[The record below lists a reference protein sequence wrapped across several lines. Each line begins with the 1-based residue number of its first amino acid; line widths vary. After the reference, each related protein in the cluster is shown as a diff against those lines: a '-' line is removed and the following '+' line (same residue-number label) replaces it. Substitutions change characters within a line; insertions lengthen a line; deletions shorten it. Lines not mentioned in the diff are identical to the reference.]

1 MIAGYLLS
9 SSLACLYRHARFV
22 VKGHLFN
29 ERHYAS
35 SISLLPTYPCPV
47 KGEVTNKH
55 SFLSGKLLSLPQQYL
70 TVRAGSL
77 KGFSTL
83 YSSFNALLGA
93 SLGGLPCL
101 VHLATPANQLE
112 DRAGEDSVG
121 FL

>member
-1 MIAGYLLS
+1 M
-9 SSLACLYRHARFV
+9 
-22 VKGHLFN
+22 KGHLSN
-29 ERHYAS
+29 ERYYAS
-35 SISLLPTYPCPV
+35 IKSLLPTYPCPV

-70 TVRAGSL
+70 TVRAGSG

-83 YSSFNALLGA
+83 SASFHALLSA

-112 DRAGEDSVG
+112 DRAGEDPVG